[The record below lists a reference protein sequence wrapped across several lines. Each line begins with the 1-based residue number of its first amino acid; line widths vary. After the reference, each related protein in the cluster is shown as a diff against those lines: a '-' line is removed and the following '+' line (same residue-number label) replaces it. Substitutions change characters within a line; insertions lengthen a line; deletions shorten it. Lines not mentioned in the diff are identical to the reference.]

1 MKQSSPLQFVLALG
15 LSATV
20 FNVGVSTVT
29 RLAATTPEEA
39 IERAVSERM
48 GGDVSVRVMSLDTAV
63 VGESGLQAQL
73 DPAARLGQPTRFVL
87 LSHGGVRKGT
97 AVATLQVEA
106 RFARALRTIA
116 RDVAITSD
124 DFEIVSGD
132 LPAMAVRR
140 VPAPGEIV
148 GLKARRTIAR
158 GEALT
163 SAVLMTPP
171 AVRSGDEVTVKVSI
185 GSVEVSGVGV
195 ASGSGQP
202 GDVIRIM
209 QPRSRQLLKARIVGP
224 GMVEIAE

>member
-1 MKQSSPLQFVLALG
+1 MQPSSPLHFVLALG

-29 RLAATTPEEA
+29 HLAATTPEEA
-39 IERAVSERM
+39 IERAVADRM
-48 GGDVSVRVMSLDTAV
+48 GSDVSVRVMSLETV
-63 VGESGLQAQL
+63 VAGESGLQAQV

-87 LSHGGVRKGT
+87 LGHGGVRKGS

-106 RFARALRTIA
+106 RFARAVRAIA
-116 RDVAITSD
+116 RDEAIASD
-124 DFEIVSGD
+124 AFEIVNGP
-132 LPAMAVRR
+132 LPAMALRR
-140 VPAPGEIV
+140 VPDPGEIV
-148 GLKARRTIAR
+148 GLKARRAIAR

-185 GSVEVSGVGV
+185 GAVEVTGVGV
-195 ASGSGQP
+195 ASGSGQA